1 MASLVRAEGRVVD
14 DDTESFGERP
24 LVSCEESV
32 IELRDVSK
40 VQNLGEHPYG
50 HCPVVLRLVMTNR
63 VAMTPC
69 ALHARAGRREPPP
82 MIKGRPEYGRILIGE
97 GATAS
102 PPLERD
108 PAHTSKA
115 GRAERLL
122 AKLPSRQRLP
132 EGGEGS
138 SLNGPSSRSRPVV
151 RRRASRGGQPYDRM
165 APLRALHPVC
175 APSYRPRAVRPSG
188 TVSALP
194 EGGAPPEQRSSGI
207 GRLPALCRS
216 MEPMTTTSDRVE
228 FRVTPDLKQELEE
241 AASAVG
247 VPVAAFVKDAAIRSA
262 RQTLR
267 EQHQLQLD
275 AEAWN
280 VFSAAVDRPGRVVP
294 GFADLLSRPS
304 LFGTA

>member
-1 MASLVRAEGRVVD
+1 
-14 DDTESFGERP
+14 
-24 LVSCEESV
+24 
-32 IELRDVSK
+32 
-40 VQNLGEHPYG
+40 
-50 HCPVVLRLVMTNR
+50 
-63 VAMTPC
+63 
-69 ALHARAGRREPPP
+69 
-82 MIKGRPEYGRILIGE
+82 
-97 GATAS
+97 
-102 PPLERD
+102 
-108 PAHTSKA
+108 
-115 GRAERLL
+115 
-122 AKLPSRQRLP
+122 
-132 EGGEGS
+132 
-138 SLNGPSSRSRPVV
+138 
-151 RRRASRGGQPYDRM
+151 
-165 APLRALHPVC
+165 
-175 APSYRPRAVRPSG
+175 
-188 TVSALP
+188 
-194 EGGAPPEQRSSGI
+194 
-207 GRLPALCRS
+207 